1 MPTIAEIDEAKETC
15 VDVLNSRI
23 HAARQLMKIATGT
36 AAERLADVIDRLKT
50 QRLDILTQKYI
61 AGLGSAEMKDALDII
76 DQAATDMKT
85 VAQTMKTVTDF
96 INKLAAFLGAAGK
109 VVPALKGTNS

>member
-1 MPTIAEIDEAKETC
+1 MPTIADIDEAKETC

-23 HAARQLMKIATGT
+23 NAARQLMKTATGT
-36 AAERLADVIDRLKT
+36 TAERLADAIDQLKT
-50 QRLDILTQKYI
+50 QRLEILTQKYI
-61 AGLGSAEMKDALDII
+61 ADLGSVAMKNALDII
-76 DQAATDMKT
+76 GQAATDMNT

-96 INKLAAFLGAAGK
+96 INKLAALLGAAAK

>member
-1 MPTIAEIDEAKETC
+1 MPTIADIDEAKETC

-23 HAARQLMKIATGT
+23 RAARQLMKTATGT
-36 AAERLADVIDRLKT
+36 AAERLADVIDELKT

-61 AGLGSAEMKDALDII
+61 ADLESAAMKDALDII
-76 DQAATDMKT
+76 SQAATDMNT
-85 VAQTMKTVTDF
+85 VAQTMKTATDF
-96 INKLAAFLGAAGK
+96 INKLAAFLGVAAK